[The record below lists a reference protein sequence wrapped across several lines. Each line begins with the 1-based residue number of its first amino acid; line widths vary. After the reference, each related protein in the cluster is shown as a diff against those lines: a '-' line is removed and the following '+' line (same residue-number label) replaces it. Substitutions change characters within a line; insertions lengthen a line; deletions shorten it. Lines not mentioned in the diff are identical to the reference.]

1 MTQVKSPYNFVPLN
15 KKVFTPEWGKFVSQD
30 IPFKDGLSGKIKL
43 KIKAHTPIFVRGEG
57 EEKKRNINNK
67 TIKYT
72 EYHFFK
78 HNGKYCI
85 PGTSIKGEIA
95 NVMEIM
101 SFGRLHKINDHK
113 YGVRDMS
120 DKDDRLVGKAKKCG
134 FLFRD
139 GTGYKIEKCNDLVRI
154 NYGQIGRA
162 TSQNIRGISVVEK
175 YNRVGKNRMIPV
187 TTNNDVMVVR
197 GREFPIVVAEY
208 DPTSTL
214 EGQLVVTNDFQRKEN
229 EFVFIPTGRKVQI
242 SNDIID
248 NFINAYFET
257 DSDYKTLWET
267 EFRNGNPIPVFY
279 TTDRNGNIQ
288 AIGFTQMFKLSYKN
302 SIYDLIENN
311 YPELLESKI
320 DLVDSIFGYTDE
332 DNNHK
337 KLKGRVSIEPA
348 MITDNSINEMNPVHT
363 ILGEPQPS
371 FYPYYLFQNPD
382 TNKNNRVNGRYKTY
396 MDDDAI
402 ISGRKRYPIK
412 EVTIDYQPED
422 IDDTKNVWVDFV
434 PLPKESEFET
444 IIHYYNIRPVE
455 LGALLSAITFHN
467 NNETYHHSIG
477 MAKPLGYGNVTF
489 SIDYSTSTIEE
500 DESLNYMCQYEK
512 MMEYFCQ
519 TECDNS
525 HWLQT
530 EQLIELFAMAEP
542 ISQNHPKFED
552 LTYLKL
558 PDHQNI
564 KSTKRETSRECRE
577 RLNRRCN
584 DNERLIINDFP
595 KALPRYTDFVNR
607 NISLKSLNC
616 SSDFR
621 PDEDKKQ
628 YYITNPNMHPY
639 IKSKKENF
647 IQFIE
652 QHLQDLK
659 SIVQK
664 KEAEKDKKRL
674 RAIENAE
681 EAKRKR
687 FREEEGIDMLKDVK
701 NMKSLRN
708 KTNQW
713 RLRYYN
719 EQERITIKEAIIPEK
734 YLPEF
739 MKILNDLFEKNK
751 KKFEWKNKKEI
762 SKNLKYLILC
772 IGKEKAEKWYKEK
785 QSNKNR

>member
-15 KKVFTPEWGKFVSQD
+15 KKVFAPEWGKFVSQD

-57 EEKKRNINNK
+57 EEKEREVDGETIN
-67 TIKYT
+67 YT
-72 EYHFFK
+72 EYNFFK

-101 SFGRLHKINDHK
+101 SFGRLHKINEHR

-120 DKDDRLVGKAKKCG
+120 DRSRLVGQADKCG

-139 GTGYKIEKCNDLVRI
+139 GTGYKIEKCDDLIRI
-154 NYGQIGRA
+154 DYAEIKRA
-162 TSQNIRGISVVEK
+162 TSENIGGLNVTEK
-175 YNRVGKNRMIPV
+175 YNKVGKNCMIPV
-187 TTNNDVMVVR
+187 FTDNDVMVVR
-197 GREFPIVVAEY
+197 GRRFPIVVAEY

-214 EGQLVVTNDFQRKEN
+214 EGQLVVTNDFRGKEN
-229 EFVFIPTGRKVQI
+229 EFIFIPNGGKVQI

-257 DSDYKTLWET
+257 DSDYKTLWEN

-279 TTDRNGNIQ
+279 NTDGNGNILS
-288 AIGFTQMFKLSYKN
+288 IGFTQMFKLSYKN
-302 SIYDLIENN
+302 SIKDLIEKN
-311 YPELLESKI
+311 YPQLLENKI

-382 TNKNNRVNGRYKTY
+382 TNNNNRVNGRYKTY
-396 MDDDAI
+396 MDDEAV
-402 ISGRKRYPIK
+402 ISGRKRYPVK
-412 EVTIDYQPED
+412 EVTITYQPED
-422 IDDTKNVWVDFV
+422 IDSPDVWVDFK
-434 PLPKESEFET
+434 PLPNDLAFET
-444 IIHYYNIRPVE
+444 TIHYHNLRPVE

-500 DESLNYMCQYEK
+500 DESLNYMCIYEK
-512 MMEYFCQ
+512 MMEHFCQ
-519 TECDNS
+519 TECNNS

-542 ISQNHPKFED
+542 LSPSHPNFEN

-558 PDHQNI
+558 SDHQNI
-564 KSTKRETSRECRE
+564 KLSNKRETRRECEE
-577 RLNRRCN
+577 RLGRRCY
-584 DNERLIINDFP
+584 DNERQIINDVP

-607 NISLKSLNC
+607 DISLKSLNC
-616 SSDFR
+616 SFDFN
-621 PDEDKKQ
+621 PDEDKEQ
-628 YYITNPNMHPY
+628 YYLTSPDMQSY
-639 IKSKKENF
+639 IKSNKENIFQIIEQYLQYLKLIIQKKKE
-647 IQFIE
+647 E
-652 QHLQDLK
+652 
-659 SIVQK
+659 
-664 KEAEKDKKRL
+664 KEKKRL
-674 RAIENAE
+674 QAIRDTEKVE
-681 EAKRKR
+681 RKQ
-687 FREEEGIDMLKDVK
+687 FREEKGIKLLEGVR
-701 NMKSLRN
+701 NMKSLM
-708 KTNQW
+708 KQTNQW
-713 RLRYYN
+713 RIKYYDDH
-719 EQERITIKEAIIPEK
+719 ERKTITKAIIPEK
-734 YLPEF
+734 YLSEF
-739 MKILNDLFEKNK
+739 LNILNDLYEKNK
-751 KKFEWKNKKEI
+751 EKYEWKNKKERT
-762 SKNLKYLILC
+762 KNRKYLVFS
-772 IGKEKAEKWYKEK
+772 IGNEKAEAWFKEK
-785 QSNKNR
+785 GLN